1 MNTAWTS
8 PATAPAPTPTLQPH
22 SAWWGGKPG
31 AQTLP
36 HPPQAAASAGTAT
49 MAWGGFQSFDFTGW
63 GPRPMTQMPFPLH
76 ARPASAASHAL
87 TVAGV
92 RLGGGPAPGPDGT
105 PSPEPDLQSHPSR
118 VLAHLAITLPLPE
131 PLAGDCT
138 IPLPPTQPGV
148 QVHRVVCQLSDGTL
162 MQFSPSMGGKSP
174 AFPLQ
179 APRRRASA
187 GATPPDSAPL
197 DHVNWSTASAMVGDG
212 HTRHPAGGTPPPST
226 PSTWS
231 QAIPPRMARREGGV
245 KRPPPAAP
253 THLATGKPASA
264 WLGVALRPATT
275 PLQSIMGGAAP
286 PSKRPRR
293 QRAELS
299 VSFSETCDSP
309 SSATL

>member
-1 MNTAWTS
+1 M
-8 PATAPAPTPTLQPH
+8 
-22 SAWWGGKPG
+22 
-31 AQTLP
+31 
-36 HPPQAAASAGTAT
+36 
-49 MAWGGFQSFDFTGW
+49 
-63 GPRPMTQMPFPLH
+63 
-76 ARPASAASHAL
+76 
-87 TVAGV
+87 
-92 RLGGGPAPGPDGT
+92 

-187 GATPPDSAPL
+187 GATPPDSTPL

-212 HTRHPAGGTPPPST
+212 HTRRPAGGTPPPST

-253 THLATGKPASA
+253 AHLATGKPASA